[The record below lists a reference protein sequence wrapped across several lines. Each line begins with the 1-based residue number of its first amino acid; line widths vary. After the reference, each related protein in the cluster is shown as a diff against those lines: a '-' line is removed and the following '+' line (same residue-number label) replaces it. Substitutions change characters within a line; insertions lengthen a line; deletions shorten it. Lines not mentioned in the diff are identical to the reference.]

1 MKYATD
7 RDPKNKIYEI
17 NLEIMKWA
25 YGMEDVR
32 QDSLLWKMFPCQCD
46 VDFQTRVEF
55 AKCLVTKL
63 SNFIE
68 EELFRGQNNE
78 DPSQQV

>member
-46 VDFQTRVEF
+46 VDF
-55 AKCLVTKL
+55 
-63 SNFIE
+63 
-68 EELFRGQNNE
+68 
-78 DPSQQV
+78 